1 MCDCLALYLI
11 NLLLNHVSLLLFEP
25 QLTQETVDL
34 ILKSIVLLRALV
46 HTRVVEGHDIA
57 NLIFT

>member
-11 NLLLNHVSLLLFEP
+11 YLLLNHICLLLFEP
-25 QLTQETVDL
+25 QLTQQTIDL
-34 ILKSIVLLRALV
+34 IFKSIVLLCALV
-46 HTRVVEGHDIA
+46 HTRVVEGHDIV